1 MDVLIFEIGHED
13 RVFHRKS
20 KETEPEVKP
29 ENTDIEDIKRWIAE
43 VATRKFKGLEESVQR
58 NKDNTSYANR
68 RCTDLSTDIRKL
80 SVEKDEEK
88 EARNQ
93 EIARLRKTIRELK
106 DELDKKANRAKP
118 APAKPTRT

>member
-1 MDVLIFEIGHED
+1 M
-13 RVFHRKS
+13 FHRKS

-29 ENTDIEDIKRWIAE
+29 ENTDIEDIKRWITE

-106 DELDKKANRAKP
+106 DELDKKANRAKL